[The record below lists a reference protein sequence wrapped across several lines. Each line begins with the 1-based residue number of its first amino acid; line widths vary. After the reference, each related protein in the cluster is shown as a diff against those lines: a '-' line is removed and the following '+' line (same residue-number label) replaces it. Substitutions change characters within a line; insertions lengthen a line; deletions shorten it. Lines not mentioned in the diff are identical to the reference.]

1 MKIEPWQMEAVQ
13 LGQKIAAG
21 EFSAL
26 EVMESYLARIAA
38 VILQLMPLRKLWRPP
53 LGKRRAR
60 WIAG

>member
-1 MKIEPWQMEAVQ
+1 MGAVQ